1 MIKQTLNYKKKNK
14 YFIVLGNIIKKKM
27 SIFFQLRHCIMIM
40 GPDDEL
46 FEQEL
51 HIKDRIKTSY
61 IQSLNYSLN
70 KISNDIQEIESIFCL
85 NEDNYRLFSREYRV
99 LLQKK
104 LKIENE
110 LSKEEKCK

>member
-1 MIKQTLNYKKKNK
+1 MIKETLDYIKNK
-14 YFIVLGNIIKKKM
+14 YLIVLGNIIKKKNLYFH
-27 SIFFQLRHCIMIM
+27 SIENCIMMIM

-70 KISNDIQEIESIFCL
+70 KISNDIQEIESICCL

-110 LSKEEKCK
+110 LSKEKSK

>member
-1 MIKQTLNYKKKNK
+1 
-14 YFIVLGNIIKKKM
+14 
-27 SIFFQLRHCIMIM
+27 MIM

-70 KISNDIQEIESIFCL
+70 KISNDIQEIESICCL

-110 LSKEEKCK
+110 LSKEKCK